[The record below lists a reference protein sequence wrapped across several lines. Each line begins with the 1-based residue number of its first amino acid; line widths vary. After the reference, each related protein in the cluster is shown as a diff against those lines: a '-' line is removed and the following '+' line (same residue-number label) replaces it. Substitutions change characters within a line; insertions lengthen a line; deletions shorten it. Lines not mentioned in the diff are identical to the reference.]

1 MEVGGGWQ
9 GPWTPDL
16 GTGREKVL
24 QNSLTSQEG
33 VRFILVMA
41 LT

>member
-9 GPWTPDL
+9 GPWALDL
-16 GTGREKVL
+16 GSWSGKVL